1 MKNPSPI
8 SGPHTH
14 AANDV
19 QIVML
24 KVMFTLLPATLY
36 GIYIFGWPALNIFA
50 VSIIAALVS
59 EAFCLHLLGKPIKFF
74 LFDGSAILTG
84 WLLAMT
90 LPPWTPWWIAVIGSV
105 FAIVV
110 GKQVFGGIGQN
121 IFNPAMLARV
131 VLLISFPLEM
141 TTWTSPYP
149 LFSTSGPDFLEGL
162 EITFLSQVPVDAVSG
177 ASILGDISTNLGMGH
192 SLSEILVRNAD
203 SENLVN
209 GFIKGSMGETSA
221 ILLLAGGLLLI
232 AMRIISWH
240 IPLAMMGSIALLAGF
255 FHLVNPEQYASPWLH
270 VFSGGAILGAFF
282 IATDL
287 VTSPNSKLGK
297 IIFGAGCGSLVYI
310 IRTWGGYPEGVAFAI
325 VLMNAVTPLI
335 DYYVR
340 PRIYGYQRKGVAME
354 YDEKRIAS
362 LANTEKD

>member
-1 MKNPSPI
+1 MNNPSPI

-19 QIVML
+19 QMVML

-36 GIYIFGWPALNIFA
+36 GIYIFGWPALNIF
-50 VSIIAALVS
+50 VISILAALIS
-59 EAFCLHLLGKPIKFF
+59 EAFCLKLLGKPIKIF
-74 LFDGSAILTG
+74 LFDGSAVLTA
-84 WLLAMT
+84 WLLAMS

-105 FAIVV
+105 FAIVI
-110 GKQVFGGIGQN
+110 GKQIFGGIGQN

-149 LFSTSGPDFLEGL
+149 LFSTSAPNFFEGL
-162 EITFLSQVPVDAVSG
+162 EVTFLSRMPVDAVSS
-177 ASILGDISTNLGMGH
+177 ATILGDISTRLGMGH
-192 SLSEILVRNAD
+192 NLNEILLHNAD
-203 SENLVN
+203 SGNLFS
-209 GFIKGSMGETSA
+209 GFMKGSLGETSSV
-221 ILLLAGGLLLI
+221 LLLIGGLLLI

-240 IPLAMMGSIALLAGF
+240 IPAAMLGSIALLAGF

-287 VTSPNSKLGK
+287 VTSPTSNLGK
-297 IIFGAGCGSLVYI
+297 IIFGAGCGALVYI
-310 IRTWGGYPEGVAFAI
+310 IRTWGGYPEGVAFAV

-335 DYYVR
+335 DYYIR
-340 PRIYGYQRKGVAME
+340 PRIYGYRKKGVAIE
-354 YDEKRIAS
+354 YSEKRIS
-362 LANTEKD
+362 TLAKTDKD